1 MFKHIFFRRIKSAK
15 LGDELTISSKLLK
28 IENRMAYMD
37 VKIFNTDNEL
47 LAKGEHAKLLSE
59 NKEWLCFCKTKIIT
73 SRKVFIGGNAAI
85 GKCRPYIIGNI
96 ILKSSFRDY

>member
-59 NKEWLCFCKTKIIT
+59 NKE
-73 SRKVFIGGNAAI
+73 
-85 GKCRPYIIGNI
+85 
-96 ILKSSFRDY
+96 